1 MDYKSKIYFHFG
13 GAERVDLTTLIT
25 AIIELYGEKN
35 DSNKNIS
42 EHKLEEILINLL
54 TTDGYDMACFVNNLP
69 EAREKLNWYYDI
81 KEGEG
86 YISEKNKIIQI

>member
-13 GAERVDLTTLIT
+13 GVERVDLTTLIT

-54 TTDGYDMACFVNNLP
+54 TIYL
-69 EAREKLNWYYDI
+69 KQ
-81 KEGEG
+81 
-86 YISEKNKIIQI
+86 EKN